1 MKISLIIPTRY
12 SVKFLPNL
20 INSIEKQKFRYYE
33 VIVVDEFSND
43 GTKEYLKK
51 KNLKFFQSG
60 PERSIKRNFGAK
72 KSIGELLYF
81 IDSDM
86 ILTECLLEDIVKIMD
101 KNKNLYALYV
111 KEKSFGDSFWAKC
124 KILEK
129 KIYANEKNMSA
140 ARVFRAEKFNEINGY
155 DENCIGVEDFEISE
169 RLENLYPNCIGFS
182 NEYILH
188 NEGQLTLVETLK
200 KKFYYGNTIGSS
212 TRISKLTQR
221 KLFKRSSIITRLKLF
236 LKYNYLFFKQ
246 PVVFIGMVYMKFLE
260 LSFGFFGYLSA
271 KSKILR
277 INDKKIYKK

>member
-1 MKISLIIPTRY
+1 
-12 SVKFLPNL
+12 
-20 INSIEKQKFRYYE
+20 
-33 VIVVDEFSND
+33 
-43 GTKEYLKK
+43 
-51 KNLKFFQSG
+51 
-60 PERSIKRNFGAK
+60 
-72 KSIGELLYF
+72 
-81 IDSDM
+81 M

-200 KKFYYGNTIGSS
+200 KILLWQYNGLFNKNFKTYS
-212 TRISKLTQR
+212 R

-236 LKYNYLFFKQ
+236 LKYNYLFLSNQLYLLEWCNEIF
-246 PVVFIGMVYMKFLE
+246 E
-260 LSFGFFGYLSA
+260 LSLIFWLF
-271 KSKILR
+271 KCEI
-277 INDKKIYKK
+277 